1 MSIPMQPG
9 HLGGSRAPADLA
21 EIYQRPEQAAP
32 APVVRDFLRPEQV
45 AISLPDVDQ
54 WSNGPIGTLT
64 QFFGPSLTTA
74 SAVWSGDPVPLMRS
88 LERVLVE
95 HSLGL
100 PEDKRGP
107 CLEAIGTIEK
117 AVQWRLRLQQMRM
130 TQSELDEVMQKESSK
145 RSAQ

>member
-1 MSIPMQPG
+1 MNMPIQPSSV
-9 HLGGSRAPADLA
+9 GGSRAPADRA
-21 EIYQRPEQAAP
+21 EIYHRPEEVARAPVLRELLQPEQA
-32 APVVRDFLRPEQV
+32 
-45 AISLPDVDQ
+45 AISLPDVEQ
-54 WSNGPIGTLT
+54 WSNGPIGILT
-64 QFFGPSLTTA
+64 EFLGPSLTTA

-107 CLEAIGTIEK
+107 CLAAIGTIEK

-130 TQSELDEVMQKESSK
+130 TQAELDEVMQKESSK
-145 RSAQ
+145 RSAE